1 MSTWTKADVHLH
13 LASFYRMKL
22 NKIETKDAVSLTK
35 PAYSIPPELEAA
47 WLGYKH
53 SIEKVKGS
61 KEDHEAFW
69 KTVAEE
75 VEAGLEGLKPWKRDE
90 GEMIAQRGHGV
101 PLSGEFDGFSRG
113 HLISPIMRSLIMFY
127 V

>member
-1 MSTWTKADVHLH
+1 
-13 LASFYRMKL
+13 MKL

-35 PAYSIPPELEAA
+35 PSYAIPPELEAA

-61 KEDHEAFW
+61 KEEHEAFW
-69 KTVAEE
+69 RTVVDE
-75 VEAGLEGLKPWKRDE
+75 VEAGLEGLKPWKRSVDE

-101 PLSGEFDGFSRG
+101 PLSGKPVSSSSYAPC
-113 HLISPIMRSLIMFY
+113 HKP
-127 V
+127 

>member
-1 MSTWTKADVHLH
+1 
-13 LASFYRMKL
+13 MKL

-61 KEDHEAFW
+61 KEDHETFW

-101 PLSGEFDGFSRG
+101 PLSGEFDG
-113 HLISPIMRSLIMFY
+113 
-127 V
+127 

>member
-1 MSTWTKADVHLH
+1 
-13 LASFYRMKL
+13 MKL

-101 PLSGEFDGFSRG
+101 PLSGEFDGF
-113 HLISPIMRSLIMFY
+113 FT
-127 V
+127 